1 MGEIAHAKM
10 QHPVQICSGGLLG
23 GDILHGSPQYQ
34 QELKSTHA
42 HTHTHTCRFCVSR
55 MRWKLFEMM
64 RFLGFRGLAAM
75 EGTSSSMAQI
85 RHTLSSISRLR

>member
-1 MGEIAHAKM
+1 
-10 QHPVQICSGGLLG
+10 
-23 GDILHGSPQYQ
+23 
-34 QELKSTHA
+34 
-42 HTHTHTCRFCVSR
+42 